1 MLNGDIVISIKEL
14 IEIYKDEI
22 VCPKKSSSDFIGF
35 LSRSFDLSE
44 ITVAEIDPVTRGAL
58 SKRWLSE
65 NNTVWM
71 LKNNKKSATFYKYHH
86 DRFYNKSHIYVFY
99 NKNDDCFFSNCEL
112 LHLNLIMQ
120 RGINKEDASEQTKE
134 LIAVV
139 NAIYLYHEALSE
151 QQKDET
157 E

>member
-86 DRFYNKSHIYVFY
+86 DRFYNKSHIYSLVNSVFGLELFI
-99 NKNDDCFFSNCEL
+99 FF
-112 LHLNLIMQ
+112 
-120 RGINKEDASEQTKE
+120 
-134 LIAVV
+134 
-139 NAIYLYHEALSE
+139 IYLSILLIFCFIISKLSVP
-151 QQKDET
+151 
-157 E
+157 